1 MLLTGASP
9 ALFRDAGLRAGDY
22 AEVRVERARTVD
34 LVWRGDGLESSVT
47 SRDEGC
53 CARVIGRSGSAFAS
67 STAVDAGPVLRR
79 AARDA
84 VELGCAAGRLAAHR
98 PYRDDDR
105 PGETGELAETVG
117 LAEKAELLGGY
128 HAAALAAHPGV
139 TGALVYYRESVA
151 DVELFTSEGTG
162 VSYRRRDLTLQI
174 TVYADGGAAR
184 TAGSVS
190 AGSGGDFSV
199 VRGLAPEVEAAVAT
213 AVDLRAAPV
222 VAPGEYDVVCDG
234 PLAGIWAHET
244 IGHLAEADHH
254 LGDARLQRSLAPGRR
269 VGPSMLTIV
278 DHPGRPGARGFVP
291 VDDEGTA
298 GSAVELLRE
307 GVVTRPRLH
316 DRSTA
321 AAFREEPTGNAR
333 ALNFR
338 HPPLPRLRTI
348 AIAPGAASE
357 EEMIGGVARGLLA
370 RGVLGGQTD
379 RAGFTFLP
387 AECREIRDGE
397 VRGRVRGVVLSGDVL
412 GAFAAIDA
420 IGREQWRG
428 DTSASCGK
436 QGQNP
441 LPVSSWAPAL
451 RLRGIRVTS
460 G

>member
-1 MLLTGASP
+1 MLLTGGSP
-9 ALFRDAGLRAGDY
+9 ALFRDVGLRADDY

-67 STAVDAGPVLRR
+67 DTAMDAGPVLRR

-98 PYRDDDR
+98 PYRDDR
-105 PGETGELAETVG
+105 PGEIGELAETVG
-117 LAEKAELLGGY
+117 LAEKVELLGAY
-128 HAAALAAHPGV
+128 HAAALAAHTGV

-184 TAGSVS
+184 TMRLGVGRQRRRLLGG
-190 AGSGGDFSV
+190 AGSGPGRGGRRRDRGGFARRPRGGTGGV
-199 VRGLAPEVEAAVAT
+199 RRGLRRP
-213 AVDLRAAPV
+213 
-222 VAPGEYDVVCDG
+222 
-234 PLAGIWAHET
+234 AGR
-244 IGHLAEADHH
+244 H
-254 LGDARLQRSLAPGRR
+254 LGPRDDRASRRGRSPSRGRASATVAGPR
-269 VGPSMLTIV
+269 TAKLGPSMLTIT

-298 GSAVELLRE
+298 GSPVELLRD

-321 AAFREEPTGNAR
+321 AAFREDPTGNAR

-387 AECREIRDGE
+387 HGVPGDPRRRGPRPGQRRGA
-397 VRGRVRGVVLSGDVL
+397 VRRR
-412 GAFAAIDA
+412 A
-420 IGREQWRG
+420 R
-428 DTSASCGK
+428 
-436 QGQNP
+436 
-441 LPVSSWAPAL
+441 
-451 RLRGIRVTS
+451 RLRGHRRDRP
-460 G
+460 